1 MALGKKKY
9 QRLHSHNVKRRWKIT
24 TIAESLSWFPEFCI
38 SRNATSSK
46 SGSHCGK
53 VIKDSKTERKWQR
66 VREKLHSSLH
76 MGGSFGSFYQ
86 TDQEES
92 NLMSI
97 RRQIRETVKTVP
109 LSHAERTPKMQCPN
123 EITGSFPSIFAI
135 RSSALRILR
144 VLAHSMLTITTWWHK
159 Y

>member
-1 MALGKKKY
+1 MALGEKKY

-24 TIAESLSWFPEFCI
+24 TIAESPSWFPEFCI

-53 VIKDSKTERKWQR
+53 VIKDSKTERKWRR
-66 VREKLHSSLH
+66 VREKLHSSPY

-86 TDQEES
+86 LLP

-97 RRQIRETVKTVP
+97 RRRIRETVKTVP
-109 LSHAERTPKMQCPN
+109 LSHTERTPKMQCPS

-135 RSSALRILR
+135 RSPALRILH
-144 VLAHSMLTITTWWHK
+144 VLAHLMLTVTTW
-159 Y
+159 